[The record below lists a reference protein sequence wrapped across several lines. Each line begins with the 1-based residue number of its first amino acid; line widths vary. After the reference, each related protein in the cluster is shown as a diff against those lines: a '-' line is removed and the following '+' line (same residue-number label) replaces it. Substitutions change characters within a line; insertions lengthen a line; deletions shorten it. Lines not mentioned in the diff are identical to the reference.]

1 MNVLAPPGTGGRGA
15 AEASL
20 GPPARGRRPE
30 RWTRPLL
37 VGTALAAVIAVAGL
51 YALALGTPRV
61 GLGDVL
67 LILAGGG
74 HGFARLAVEEG
85 RLPRVLAALLG
96 GMALAVAGTLL
107 QNGLRNPLAGPEL
120 LGVTAGASFA
130 RAVVILL
137 GLGVP
142 SGALPLTAL
151 VGALA
156 GGLIVIVAN
165 RRSRST
171 VRLVLIGAAV
181 TAVFQAGVVVLISL
195 GSQQDISTFYDF
207 VVGSLR
213 GRVWSSVWTLLPWLA
228 VGLPLAG
235 VLARPVNLLQLG
247 DDVAE
252 GLGLPV
258 ARTRI
263 IIVLTASLLVAAVVA
278 VAGPIAFIALLGPH
292 LARRLAGSTD
302 ARILLPVGAL
312 TGAAL
317 LVPAD
322 LMARELLAPLELPV
336 GICTT
341 AIGGPFLLLML
352 RGRLGGIR

>member
-1 MNVLAPPGTGGRGA
+1 MSVLAPEGAGGSGI
-15 AEASL
+15 AEAGL
-20 GPPARGRRPE
+20 GPAARGRSPA

-37 VGTALAAVIAVAGL
+37 VGAGL
-51 YALALGTPRV
+51 GGVVIVSGLYGLALGTPRV
-61 GLGDVL
+61 GLGEVL
-67 LILAGGG
+67 QILAGGG
-74 HGFARLAVEEG
+74 QGFARLAVEDG
-85 RLPRVLAALLG
+85 RLPRVLAALLCG
-96 GMALAVAGTLL
+96 VALAVAGTLL

-120 LGVTAGASFA
+120 LGVTAGAAFA

-137 GLGVP
+137 ALGVP
-142 SGALPLTAL
+142 AGALPLTAL
-151 VGALA
+151 IGALG
-156 GGLIVIVAN
+156 GGLVVIVAN
-165 RRSRST
+165 RRTRST
-171 VRLVLIGAAV
+171 VRLVLVGAAV

-195 GSQQDISTFYDF
+195 GSQQDIATFYDF

-213 GRVWSSVWTLLPWLA
+213 GRVWSSVWMLLPWLA
-228 VGLPLAG
+228 IGLPIAG

-252 GLGLPV
+252 GLGLRV
-258 ARTRI
+258 ARIRI
-263 IIVLTASLLVAAVVA
+263 IIVLTASVLVAAVVA

-317 LVPAD
+317 LIPAD
-322 LMARELLAPLELPV
+322 LLAREMLAPLELPV

-341 AIGGPFLLLML
+341 AIGGPFLLLMI
-352 RGRLGGIR
+352 RSRLGGVR